1 MRCGGLQH
9 RGPPEPESLK
19 KKIHTKQGWGQGSAL
34 DVMAREHLPIFFQQL
49 KCWYQKLRNV
59 FSQVPEEEGA
69 KEHLLPASPGP
80 APADAGMQL

>member
-49 KCWYQKLRNV
+49 K
-59 FSQVPEEEGA
+59 
-69 KEHLLPASPGP
+69 
-80 APADAGMQL
+80 